1 LDHLA
6 AVHIEKPSY
15 IMDILGGYQLLYPV
29 FEKSMRS
36 NLTGYQ
42 ISDLWKLLFKILRS
56 FMQADPHS
64 IVRLFKS
71 NYLVESLKSCI
82 IRGANNESL
91 LTKDLLQEILNVV
104 KDVHTNR
111 NYEVLEDFYKDYMLK
126 VLLD

>member
-1 LDHLA
+1 
-6 AVHIEKPSY
+6 
-15 IMDILGGYQLLYPV
+15 
-29 FEKSMRS
+29 
-36 NLTGYQ
+36 
-42 ISDLWKLLFKILRS
+42 
-56 FMQADPHS
+56 MQADPHS